1 MHVEDFVLE
10 ACAQDGHKGG
20 ASRAPL
26 GREKEHHNFASERRF
41 RHHSG
46 AISTLKLGRQD
57 VRHAAPGASEM
68 AVGVC
73 RECRQ
78 RTLFTVKIFR
88 RRSEKTGRER
98 GRACGNEGMGTGASK
113 ISACKNDFELVIRA
127 TKELEWL
134 LETHFSAPSGKTV
147 GLHEKITAAR
157 NPQDGKPLP
166 NNIQKRMRY
175 LVTIRNQLV
184 HDREVN
190 AIPDRTS
197 FAAGWDE
204 VERELQAMMP
214 ATGSSC
220 MIS

>member
-1 MHVEDFVLE
+1 
-10 ACAQDGHKGG
+10 
-20 ASRAPL
+20 
-26 GREKEHHNFASERRF
+26 
-41 RHHSG
+41 
-46 AISTLKLGRQD
+46 
-57 VRHAAPGASEM
+57 
-68 AVGVC
+68 
-73 RECRQ
+73 
-78 RTLFTVKIFR
+78 VKIFR
-88 RRSEKTGRER
+88 PRSEKTGRES

-157 NPQDGKPLP
+157 NPRDGKPLP